1 MPRSPLAAAMLATL
15 LASAALAAP
24 PSLPQDRP
32 ATPGEKA
39 PPASMSAL
47 RVAVSIPPLLG
58 LVKPLLPNGST
69 IESILPPGV
78 SEHGFEL
85 SPGAVDLLSRADLVV
100 LVGLGLEP
108 QIEKV
113 LANQPREGRFVLRF
127 AESVNLEPPGDH
139 GHDHEHDHAD
149 DHDHGSIDPHLWLDP
164 MLAGKFIADLSTSLM
179 EILKQRGGLRF
190 DDLAPLKYATA
201 ETKMRIN
208 DLDLRY
214 RERLEPFKGRAIVT
228 DHNAFSRLAS
238 RYGIEI
244 PAVIRA
250 AHGEPTPAALAR
262 IAALMREKRVNAVFS
277 EPQTSPAIAKRLG
290 ELAGVP
296 VLTLDPL
303 GDGDWFAMMNK
314 NLDALEQGLK
324 GK

>member
-1 MPRSPLAAAMLATL
+1 MPGPLVRAAILAAALGA
-15 LASAALAAP
+15 AALAAP
-24 PSLPQDRP
+24 PPPPDTPS
-32 ATPGEKA
+32 TPGERA
-39 PPASMSAL
+39 PPASMSAM

-58 LVKPLLPNGST
+58 LVKPLLPAGST
-69 IESILPPGV
+69 IEPILPPGV

-85 SPGAVDLLSRADLVV
+85 SPGAVNLISRADLVV

-113 LANQPREGRFVLRF
+113 LSNQPREGRFVLRF

-139 GHDHEHDHAD
+139 DHEHAD
-149 DHDHGSIDPHLWLDP
+149 DHDHAPAPGSADPHLWLDP
-164 MLAGKFIADLSTSLM
+164 MLAGKFVADLSTSLM

-228 DHNAFSRLAS
+228 DHNAFARLAS

-250 AHGEPTPAALAR
+250 THSEPTPAALAT
-262 IAALMREKRVNAVFS
+262 IASLMREKKVAAVFS

-303 GDGDWFAMMNK
+303 GDGDWFAMMDK